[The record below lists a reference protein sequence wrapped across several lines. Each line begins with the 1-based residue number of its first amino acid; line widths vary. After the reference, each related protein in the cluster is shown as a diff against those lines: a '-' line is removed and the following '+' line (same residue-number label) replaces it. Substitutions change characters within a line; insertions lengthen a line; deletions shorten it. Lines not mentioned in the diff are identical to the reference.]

1 MSDIKESMPLFDGI
15 PELSIVPRSTF
26 DYSEI
31 MRSVPITEVSIED
44 SPMYQQ
50 IKESAEYQKKSYE
63 VLKAIEENT
72 ANLRVLVDLV
82 HNSKENQDEIISL
95 LSEIQIM
102 AKAKD
107 CEEAAS
113 LYKRVMAKIAGAVKD
128 AETIQKLSS
137 YAGTVFTIVQTFFP
151 KDGV

>member
-1 MSDIKESMPLFDGI
+1 MSDIKEGMPLFEGI
-15 PELSIVPRSTF
+15 PKLSIVPQSTF
-26 DYSEI
+26 NYSEI
-31 MRSVPITEVSIED
+31 MRNVPMTEFSIED
-44 SPMYQQ
+44 SPIYQQ

-72 ANLRVLVDLV
+72 ANLHVLVDLV
-82 HNSKENQDEIISL
+82 HNSKENQDEIIDL
-95 LSEIQIM
+95 LSEIQTM

-107 CEEAAS
+107 SDEAAS

-128 AETIQKLSS
+128 AETVQKLSS

>member
-1 MSDIKESMPLFDGI
+1 MSDIKEGMPLFDGI
-15 PELSIVPRSTF
+15 PELSIVPPSTF

-31 MRSVPITEVSIED
+31 MRRIPIAEVSIED

-107 CEEAAS
+107 SEEAAS
-113 LYKRVMAKIAGAVKD
+113 LYKRVIAKIAGAVKD

>member
-1 MSDIKESMPLFDGI
+1 MCEKMEESVQLQRENNDIL
-15 PELSIVPRSTF
+15 R
-26 DYSEI
+26 
-31 MRSVPITEVSIED
+31 
-44 SPMYQQ
+44 
-50 IKESAEYQKKSYE
+50 
-63 VLKAIEENT
+63 AIEQNT
-72 ANLRVLVDLV
+72 ANLKILVDLI
-82 HNSKENQDEIISL
+82 HNSKENQDEIIAL

-107 CEEAAS
+107 SEEAAS

>member
-1 MSDIKESMPLFDGI
+1 MSDIKEGMPLFEGI
-15 PELSIVPRSTF
+15 PKLSIVPQSTF
-26 DYSEI
+26 NYSEI
-31 MRSVPITEVSIED
+31 MRNVPMTEFSIED
-44 SPMYQQ
+44 SPIYQQ

-72 ANLRVLVDLV
+72 ANLHVLVDLV
-82 HNSKENQDEIISL
+82 HNSKENQDEIIDL
-95 LSEIQIM
+95 LSEIQTM

-107 CEEAAS
+107 SDEASS

-128 AETIQKLSS
+128 AETVQKLSS
-137 YAGTVFTIVQTFFP
+137 YAGTVFTIVETFFP

>member
-1 MSDIKESMPLFDGI
+1 MSDIKEGMPLFDGI
-15 PELSIVPRSTF
+15 PELSIVPQSTF
-26 DYSEI
+26 YYSEI
-31 MRSVPITEVSIED
+31 MRNIPIAEVSIED

-82 HNSKENQDEIISL
+82 HNSKENQDEIIAL

-107 CEEAAS
+107 SEEAAS
-113 LYKRVMAKIAGAVKD
+113 LYKRVMAKIAGVVKD